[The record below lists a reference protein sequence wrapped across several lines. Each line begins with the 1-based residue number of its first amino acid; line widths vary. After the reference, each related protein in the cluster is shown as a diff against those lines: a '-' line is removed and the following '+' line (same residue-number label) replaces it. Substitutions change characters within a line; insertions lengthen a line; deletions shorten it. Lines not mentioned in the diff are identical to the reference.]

1 MDTPIHPAVESRGM
15 LWMGRILTALV
26 ALFLIFDASVK
37 LVKAPSAVQAT
48 IQLGYPANTVFPIGL
63 VLLISLVC
71 YLIPR
76 TSILGAILL
85 TGYLGGATA
94 TMVRVADPWMLF
106 PVFIGVLVWAGI
118 YFRDGQVRALIPLRK

>member
-1 MDTPIHPAVESRGM
+1 MNTPIHPRVESRGM
-15 LWMGRILTALV
+15 LWAGHIITVLV
-26 ALFLIFDASVK
+26 ALFLLFDSAVK
-37 LVKAPSAVQAT
+37 LLKTSQAVQGT
-48 IQLGYPANTVFPIGL
+48 VQLGYPESTIVPIGL

-94 TMVRVADPWMLF
+94 TMVRVGNPWIPF
-106 PVFIGVLVWAGI
+106 PVFIGMLVWAGI
-118 YFRDGQVRALIPLRK
+118 YFRDAQVRALIPLRK